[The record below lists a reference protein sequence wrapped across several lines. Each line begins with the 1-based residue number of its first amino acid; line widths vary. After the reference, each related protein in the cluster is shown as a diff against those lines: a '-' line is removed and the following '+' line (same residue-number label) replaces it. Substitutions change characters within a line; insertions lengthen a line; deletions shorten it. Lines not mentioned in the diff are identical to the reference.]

1 MNDFNAEYA
10 AVLSTPMG
18 REKISLLKREYL
30 QKAKALSESDA
41 KNLVSR
47 IGRHYFDELTR
58 AGFPEVEVLAL
69 LLERDGEQ
77 LNAWRHAVD
86 RIRAGE
92 PPVL

>member
-18 REKISLLKREYL
+18 REKISLLKGEYL
-30 QKAKALSESDA
+30 QQAKALSESDA

-69 LLERDGEQ
+69 LLEREDKQ
-77 LNAWRHAVD
+77 LREWRQAID
-86 RIRAGE
+86 KIRR
-92 PPVL
+92 

>member
-10 AVLSTPMG
+10 AVLSTRMG
-18 REKISLLKREYL
+18 REKISLLKCEYL

-69 LLERDGEQ
+69 LLERDDER
-77 LNAWRHAVD
+77 LNAWRQAVD
-86 RIRAGE
+86 RIRAE
-92 PPVL
+92 CR